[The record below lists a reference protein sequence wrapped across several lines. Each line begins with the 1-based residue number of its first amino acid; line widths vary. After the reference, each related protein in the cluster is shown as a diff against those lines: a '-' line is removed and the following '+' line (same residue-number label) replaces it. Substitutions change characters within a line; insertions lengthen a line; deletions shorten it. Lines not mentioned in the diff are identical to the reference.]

1 MTESP
6 NALGLL
12 QLMRLT
18 SPALPVG
25 GFTGSE
31 GLEYAVE
38 AGWVCDESSALDWLG
53 GRLRSS
59 LSALEVPLLRRFQD
73 AWRSGANEQ
82 LRGGGAKQRPPPPN
96 RESAELW
103 EQDSAMG
110 RALARLLVSLDCG
123 RAEPWTEHP
132 DASYACS
139 FALAADHWGIA
150 PDSAAAG
157 FVYGWCET
165 QVAAAVKLVP
175 LGQTAGQRLLG
186 ALIEDIPGCVREGL
200 ARADTEIGSSEP
212 GLAIAS
218 ALPATQHA
226 RLFRS

>member
-1 MTESP
+1 MTEPAS
-6 NALGLL
+6 ALGLL
-12 QLMRLT
+12 QLLRLT

-25 GFTGSE
+25 AFTGSD

-38 AGWVCDESSALDWLG
+38 AGWVRDEAGALDWLG
-53 GRLRSS
+53 GRLRRS
-59 LSALEVPLLRRFQD
+59 LSALEVPLLRRFQE
-73 AWRSGANEQ
+73 AWRDGADAQLLRWSGY
-82 LRGGGAKQRPPPPN
+82 LRAS

-110 RALARLLVSLDCG
+110 RALARLLVSLGCA
-123 RAEPWTEHP
+123 RAKPWTEHA

-139 FALAADHWGIA
+139 FALAADHWEIA
-150 PDSAAAG
+150 PESAAAG
-157 FVYGWCET
+157 YVYAWCEN

-175 LGQTAGQRLLG
+175 LGQTAGQRLIG
-186 ALIEDIPGCVREGL
+186 ALIQDIPGCVRQGL
-200 ARADTEIGSSEP
+200 ELEDAEIGSSEP

-218 ALPATQHA
+218 ALHATQHA